1 MCLFE
6 LWFSQSICPIVG
18 LLGHMVVLSIVV
30 FFFFKGISI
39 PFSIV
44 TVSIYILTHR
54 ARIVYRFFMMAVL
67 TTVR

>member
-6 LWFSQSICPIVG
+6 LWFSQSICPIVS

-30 FFFFKGISI
+30 FFFKGISI

-44 TVSIYILTHR
+44 VVSIYILTHR
-54 ARIVYRFFMMAVL
+54 ARVVCRFFMMAVL